1 MLPKNAFLK
10 FEAKKSMGRSLPLW
24 IKATFLLV
32 GLEVAFLALRGQIG
46 GLLGVY
52 MLKAESF
59 PGAVSGYFPQPGG
72 FQLIARV
79 DELGAIWAISLT
91 YGAVIRFLLVNLLI
105 FMVVAPLK
113 LATMERYWSAFRG
126 EMKKTALFRWYTQ
139 PKLMGKALVVEGV
152 VDIFCRTVSLLV
164 MAASYGII
172 ILIYQG
178 VLPPIMGVFGM
189 VLMLGGML
197 FAFWLYTRLLP
208 IRYCLAAQPDDPL
221 RKVFEKGR
229 ASIRGYERQFFGLMM
244 SMLPWYI
251 LSVVVFVAMDL
262 YVLPYV
268 TFVALQFLQ
277 EVANHRRES
286 GMGEPEVPVIP
297 QMPD

>member
-1 MLPKNAFLK
+1 MLPRHAVLK

-32 GLEVAFLALRGQIG
+32 GLEVAFLALRGRIG

-52 MLKAESF
+52 MLRADRF
-59 PGAVSGYFPQPGG
+59 PDAVSGYFPQEGG
-72 FQLIARV
+72 FQLVARV

-91 YGAVIRFLLVNLLI
+91 YGDLIRFLLVNLLLFI
-105 FMVVAPLK
+105 LVAPLK

-126 EMKKTALFRWYTQ
+126 EMKKTVLFRWYTT

-152 VDIFCRTVSLLV
+152 VDLLCRGVGLLV

-178 VLPPIMGVFGM
+178 ILPPVMGAFGM
-189 VLMLGGML
+189 LLMVGGLL
-197 FAFWLYTRLLP
+197 FAFWLYVRLLP
-208 IRYCLAAQPDDPL
+208 IRYCLAAQPDYTL
-221 RKVFEKGR
+221 GMVFEKGR
-229 ASIRGYERQFFGLMM
+229 ASVRGYERPFFRLML

-251 LSVVVFVAMDL
+251 LSVVIFVAMDL
-262 YVLPYV
+262 YVLPYA

-277 EVANHRRES
+277 EVANHRRET
-286 GMGEPEVPVIP
+286 GGGEAEAPAIL
-297 QMPD
+297 

>member
-1 MLPKNAFLK
+1 MLPKNAVLK

-32 GLEVAFLALRGQIG
+32 ALEVAFLALRGQLG

-52 MLKAESF
+52 MLKAGSF
-59 PGAVSGYFPQPGG
+59 PDAVSGYFPQEGG

-79 DELGAIWAISLT
+79 DELGAIWALSIN
-91 YGAVIRFLLVNLLI
+91 YGDVIRFLLVYLLVFI
-105 FMVVAPLK
+105 LIAPLK

-126 EMKKTALFRWYTQ
+126 EMKKTDLFRWYTK

-152 VDIFCRTVSLLV
+152 VDLFCRSVGVIV

-178 VLPPIMGVFGM
+178 LLPPIMGVFGM
-189 VLMLGGML
+189 ILMVGGFL

-208 IRYCLAAQPDDPL
+208 IRYCLAAQPDYPL
-221 RKVFEKGR
+221 GKVFQKGR
-229 ASIRGYERQFFGLMM
+229 DSIRGYEKQFFGLMM
-244 SMLPWYI
+244 SMLPWFL

-277 EVANHRRES
+277 EVANHRKES
-286 GMGEPEVPVIP
+286 GGEAPEALVIP
-297 QMPD
+297 QTLD